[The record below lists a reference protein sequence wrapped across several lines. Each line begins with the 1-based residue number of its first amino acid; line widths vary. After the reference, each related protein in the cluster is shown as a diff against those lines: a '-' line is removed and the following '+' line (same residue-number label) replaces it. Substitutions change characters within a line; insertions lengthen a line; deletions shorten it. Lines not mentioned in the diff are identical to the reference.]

1 MSATSLTLYD
11 LSRELVEL
19 MDRYDDPELL
29 EVEHAEIEA
38 KLRVYAAQH
47 VRKVD
52 DIRAYLRHC
61 ELMIDGARREV
72 AIQKAHE
79 EAWEARRDRLKALC
93 VDVMQEFKAKR
104 LDGNTGSL
112 LLRGNGGKQPVTI
125 ANPELVPDEFCVYE
139 CSISGQ
145 AFGWLRSALG
155 PHITDDERSRWEYWS
170 GRQDVQI
177 VRTPRK
183 SLIEAELQK
192 PCQVCEGR
200 GWMPDTATIVGATAS
215 KPCDACGGSGKR
227 GVPGCT
233 LEPRGVHLEVK

>member
-19 MDRYDDPELL
+19 MDAWDDPDVQPETRIK
-29 EVEHAEIEA
+29 IE
-38 KLRVYAAQH
+38 KTLRLYAQAH

-52 DIRAYLRHC
+52 GIRAFLKHC

-72 AIQKAHE
+72 ATQKAHE

-93 VDVMQEFKAKR
+93 VDVMQEFQAKR

-112 LLRGNGGKQPVTI
+112 LLKGNGGKQPVTI
-125 ANPELVPDEFCVYE
+125 SNPELVPAEFCTLN
-139 CSISGQ
+139 ISVNKATWA
-145 AFGWLRSALG
+145 AFQERLEADSNSRLALSALIASQSFQG
-155 PHITDDERSRWEYWS
+155 HSE
-170 GRQDVQI
+170 
-177 VRTPRK
+177 PRK

-233 LEPRGVHLEVK
+233 LEPRGVHLSVL